1 MKVLIFIISVLVLI
15 GCNPPKRIINNQD
28 IIFEKLEIVIADSTK
43 EPGYDPAQR
52 AFYWYLM
59 SISEEKR
66 KEWTGSTFSEQ
77 EKDNF
82 LNKIDSLQM
91 DIQLSDPPNSTI
103 PDTLKKI
110 VK

>member
-59 SISEEKR
+59 SLSEEKR

>member
-66 KEWTGSTFSEQ
+66 KEWISSTFSEQ

-82 LNKIDSLQM
+82 LNKIDSLHM
-91 DIQLSDPPNSTI
+91 DIQLPDPSNSTI
-103 PDTLKKI
+103 PDTLKK
-110 VK
+110 

>member
-66 KEWTGSTFSEQ
+66 KEWISSTFTEQ

-82 LNKIDSLQM
+82 LNKIDTLQM